1 MTTEIGST
9 VSADM
14 AARHQQR
21 VAQFDKCLGSEVI
34 DLQVLREQSY
44 RGIPEGGGRRATAWR
59 ILLGLLPVKRKLW
72 GEVCQSKRELYK
84 QLVEEMIIATP
95 EANSPVIE
103 DHPLNLNPASN
114 WQSFFKDNE
123 VLLQID
129 KDVRRLCPDL
139 TFFQQATTFP
149 NQVVVGDPSCGLPA
163 QEKLHARV
171 TQAQLQAQTLE
182 RKGVGPSTLATSKK
196 RAAEDYAPLEEGQ
209 EAHWEVV
216 ERMLFLYAKLNPGQ
230 GYVQGM
236 NEIIGPIYYV
246 LASDS
251 RMDWKEHAEA
261 DCFFCF
267 TNLMSDIR
275 DFFIKTLDDSST
287 GIQAMMV
294 RLNNRLK
301 EVDQAVSSKL
311 QDQGIKMQYFA
322 FRWLSLL
329 LSQEF
334 ALPDVLSLWD
344 ALLTDD
350 TRSNLLI
357 NVCTAMLFLV
367 RDNLLNNDFASN
379 MKMLQNYPLIDM
391 RLILGKA
398 MELSNN
404 S

>member
-1 MTTEIGST
+1 MCC
-9 VSADM
+9 
-14 AARHQQR
+14 R
-21 VAQFDKCLGSEVI
+21 VAEFDSCLNSEVV
-34 DLQVLREQSY
+34 DLEFLREQSY
-44 RGIPEGGGRRATAWR
+44 RGIPEGGGRRATSWR
-59 ILLGLLPVKRKLW
+59 ILLGYLPVKRKVW
-72 GEVCQSKRELYK
+72 REVCQAKRDLYK
-84 QLVEEMIIATP
+84 QLVEEMIVSTP
-95 EANSPVIE
+95 EANSPVME
-103 DHPLNLNPASN
+103 DHPLNPNPASN
-114 WQSFFKDNE
+114 WLSFFKDND

-149 NQVVVGDPSCGLPA
+149 NLLVVGDPRLGVPP

-171 TQAQLQAQTLE
+171 TQAQLQAQTVE
-182 RKGVGPSTLATSKK
+182 RKGVGPSTLAASKK
-196 RAAEDYAPLEEGQ
+196 RAVEDYAPLNEGQ

-246 LASDS
+246 LAADN
-251 RMDWKEHAEA
+251 RIEWKEHAEA

-275 DFFIKTLDDSST
+275 DFFIKTLDDSAT

-294 RLNNRLK
+294 RLNNRLS
-301 EVDQAVSSKL
+301 EVDQAVAIQL
-311 QDQGIKMQYFA
+311 QEQGIKMQYFA
-322 FRWLSLL
+322 FRWLTLL

-334 ALPDVLSLWD
+334 ALPDVLRLWD

-357 NVCTAMLFLV
+357 NVCTSMLFLV

-379 MKMLQNYPLIDM
+379 MKMLQNYPLMDM
-391 RLILGKA
+391 SLILGKA
-398 MELSNN
+398 KELSNN

>member
-1 MTTEIGST
+1 MIDSRKNIA
-9 VSADM
+9 ADM

-21 VAQFDKCLGSEVI
+21 VAEFDKCLGSEVI
-34 DLQVLREQSY
+34 DLDQLRELSY

-59 ILLGLLPVKRKLW
+59 ILLGYLPLKRRLW
-72 GEVCQSKRELYK
+72 GEVCQEKRNLYR
-84 QLVEEMIIATP
+84 QLVEEMILSNP
-95 EANSPVIE
+95 EASSPVLE
-103 DHPLNLNPASN
+103 DHPLNPNPASQ
-114 WQSFFKDNE
+114 WQSFFKDND

-139 TFFQQATTFP
+139 TFFQQATPYP
-149 NQVVVGDPSCGLPA
+149 NLVVVGDSTMGIPS
-163 QEKLHARV
+163 QERLHARV
-171 TQAQLQAQTLE
+171 TQAQLKAQTVE
-182 RKGVGPSTLATSKK
+182 RKGVGPTTLATSKK
-196 RAAEDYAPLEEGQ
+196 RAVEDYAPLNEGQ

-246 LASDS
+246 MASDN
-251 RMDWKEHAEA
+251 RREWKEFAEA

-275 DFFIKTLDDSST
+275 DFFIKTLDDSAT
-287 GIQAMMV
+287 GIQSMMI
-294 RLNNRLK
+294 RLNNRLS
-301 EVDQAVSSKL
+301 EVDQAVATVL

-334 ALPDVLSLWD
+334 SLPDVLRLWD

-357 NVCTAMLFLV
+357 NVCTSMLFLV
-367 RDNLLNNDFASN
+367 RDNLLNNDFACN
-379 MKMLQNYPLIDM
+379 MKMLQNYPLMDM
-391 RLILGKA
+391 GLILGKA
-398 MELSNN
+398 KELS
-404 S
+404 STS

>member
-1 MTTEIGST
+1 
-9 VSADM
+9 M

-21 VAQFDKCLGSEVI
+21 VAEFDSCLNSEVV
-34 DLQVLREQSY
+34 DLEFLREQSY
-44 RGIPEGGGRRATAWR
+44 RGIPEGGGRRATSWR
-59 ILLGLLPVKRKLW
+59 ILLGYLPVKRKVW
-72 GEVCQSKRELYK
+72 REVCQAKRDLYK
-84 QLVEEMIIATP
+84 QLVEEMIVSTP
-95 EANSPVIE
+95 EANSPVME
-103 DHPLNLNPASN
+103 DHPLNPNPASN
-114 WQSFFKDNE
+114 WLSFFKDND

-149 NQVVVGDPSCGLPA
+149 NLLVVGDPRLGVPP

-171 TQAQLQAQTLE
+171 TQAQLQAQTVE
-182 RKGVGPSTLATSKK
+182 RKGVGPSTLAASKK
-196 RAAEDYAPLEEGQ
+196 RAVEDYAPLNEGQ

-246 LASDS
+246 LAADN
-251 RMDWKEHAEA
+251 RIEWKEHAEA

-275 DFFIKTLDDSST
+275 DFFIKTLDDSAT

-294 RLNNRLK
+294 RLNNRLS
-301 EVDQAVSSKL
+301 EVDQAVAIQL
-311 QDQGIKMQYFA
+311 QEQGIKMQYFA
-322 FRWLSLL
+322 FRWLTLL

-334 ALPDVLSLWD
+334 ALPDVLRLWD

-357 NVCTAMLFLV
+357 NVCTSMLFLV

-379 MKMLQNYPLIDM
+379 MKMLQNYPLMDM
-391 RLILGKA
+391 SLILGKA
-398 MELSNN
+398 KELSNN